1 MMDIF
6 IADDHPILS
15 KGLISLLQELGYNI
29 MGTEVDGRA
38 ALNFII
44 KHKPEVAILD
54 IEMPFLTGVEVAK
67 ECNRLNLKTKVV
79 LLTFHKE
86 IDFFLE
92 AKKYN
97 IYGYILKEFALEE
110 IEECI
115 YSIMNSTPFFSKKVK
130 DHFTF
135 LDESNTI
142 LKEMTPAELR
152 ILTYMAEL
160 KTSKEIAQLLFLSPR
175 TIEKQKS
182 NIIVKLNLPKENRAL
197 NKWVDKNKNLFF

>member
-1 MMDIF
+1 MNIL

-29 MGTEVDGRA
+29 VSSELDGRA
-38 ALNFII
+38 ALSFII
-44 KHKPEVAILD
+44 KHKPEIAILD
-54 IEMPFLTGVEVAK
+54 IEMPFLTGIEVAR
-67 ECNRLNLKTKVV
+67 ECEKLNLETKVV
-79 LLTFHKE
+79 LLTLHKE

-97 IYGYILKEFALEE
+97 VFGYILKEFALEE

-115 YSIMNSTPFFSKKVK
+115 SSIRNNMPFFSKKVK

-135 LDESNTI
+135 LEESNAI
-142 LKEMTPAELR
+142 LKELTPAELR
-152 ILTYMAEL
+152 ILKYMAEF
-160 KTSKEIAQLLFLSPR
+160 KTSKEIAELLFLSPR

-182 NIIVKLNLPKENRAL
+182 SIIEKLDLPKENRVL
-197 NKWVDKNKNLFF
+197 NKWVEKNKNLFF